1 MEKRE
6 DPRLPRRVFLIAI
19 GIMSLFLDKLEGKP
33 IDPQPVKP
41 GRIEIVE

>member
-6 DPRLPRRVFLIAI
+6 TLSMPRRAFLIVV
-19 GIMSLFLDKLEGKP
+19 GVMSLFLDKLEGKP

>member
-6 DPRLPRRVFLIAI
+6 APSMPRRVFLSGI